1 MLCPFCGAEFS
12 DARGT
17 CARCGADPSL
27 SPTRAG
33 RSPGF
38 DPLAELG
45 LRPGESFAQRYTIV
59 DEVGSGGMGRVYKAV
74 DQKLGTAV
82 ALKLIP
88 PEQLARPSSLERF
101 RRELVL
107 ARQVTHSNVCRVH
120 DLGEVDDLHYL
131 SMEYVDGQNLRDWVQ
146 AVGRLSPQQTVSVGR
161 QICAGLTAIHRQDI
175 VHRDLK
181 PTNIMLDRSGRV
193 VVMDFG
199 LAYHP
204 REDQVTARGEV
215 LGTLA
220 YLAPEQA
227 RGQPPE
233 RASDIYSL
241 GLILFEM
248 LTGRRAPGDGLSLP
262 LALRDRSETCP
273 APSRFASEVPPSLD
287 RLVLRCLAREPGKRF
302 GSVEEVD
309 RALTQVEASSRP
321 PGELLLSGRT
331 AKLGAL
337 VALLVV
343 GAILLVVERPSEP
356 GDLAL
361 MRFGYR
367 GPGQYSYLRDLIP
380 ILLSRELRDTP
391 DLALVPFETS
401 RSFGGEENARSV
413 AGQLGVGRVLRGEIS
428 IEEGRLRTAL
438 RLFDAAGE
446 RAVWSSSFDSRM
458 ADVVETAGEMAREI
472 RGALGTRA
480 GPAAR
485 GPNAAGFEIY
495 LEGKRALEGWDVERN
510 HARAAEAFSR
520 AIEADGRFAEA
531 HAGLAL
537 ALWKQYE
544 ETHQPHL
551 VARALAAAERAQSLA
566 PSLPEAHLAL
576 GAVQLG
582 QGRSAEAASAF
593 EKALQLAPADDAI
606 CRHIASAYVA
616 LGRNEEAEAFYQKAI
631 DLRPGFWENYNF
643 KGASCLRTGKL
654 EQAKALFRRVLELR
668 PESDTGYNNLAAAHL
683 LGGEFMEAE
692 PLLRAA
698 LRIQPTPQVH
708 NNLGFVYYATAN
720 YRSAADEFRAAI
732 AAGLDHAMP
741 WEGLGDAYRQMGRR
755 TEAGEAYAKAIELAG
770 ARLAVNPKDSE
781 ARALMAMSLAGAGR
795 CQDAAREASR
805 AAEEAPG
812 SPTIHYYAAVAF
824 TVCGNREAGVRHAR
838 GAIEAGGKVDVRTNP
853 DLKIL
858 LDDPSIREQLR

>member
-59 DEVGSGGMGRVYKAV
+59 DGVAWGGMGRVYKAV

-82 ALKLIP
+82 ALTLTP

-146 AVGRLSPQQTVSVGR
+146 VVGRLSPQQTVSVGR

-227 RGQPPE
+227 
-233 RASDIYSL
+233 
-241 GLILFEM
+241 
-248 LTGRRAPGDGLSLP
+248 PG
-262 LALRDRSETCP
+262 P

-343 GAILLVVERPSEP
+343 GAILLVLDRPSDP
-356 GDLAL
+356 PDLAL

-485 GPNAAGFEIY
+485 GPNATGFEIY

-732 AAGLDHAMP
+732 AAGLHHAMP
-741 WEGLGDAYRQMGRR
+741 SDIG
-755 TEAGEAYAKAIELAG
+755 
-770 ARLAVNPKDSE
+770 
-781 ARALMAMSLAGAGR
+781 
-795 CQDAAREASR
+795 
-805 AAEEAPG
+805 
-812 SPTIHYYAAVAF
+812 
-824 TVCGNREAGVRHAR
+824 
-838 GAIEAGGKVDVRTNP
+838 
-853 DLKIL
+853 
-858 LDDPSIREQLR
+858 